1 MSLIEECYASGRGEL
16 VDTIEARK
24 EGAPYPTCTAPVGRT
39 ACAPPRTAGR

>member
-24 EGAPYPTCTAPVGRT
+24 EGGTVSHCYCSGWEDRVLSLIHI
-39 ACAPPRTAGR
+39 